1 MKNEKNFDRSIAFTF
16 YAEWHE
22 MAKEIEEDYGKEVV
36 ADFYNA
42 IIEYALFEVEP
53 EKKAPLKYFWAQLKE
68 KIDASQAHR
77 AKGFGENVE
86 LNEKIL
92 QYEQENP
99 EATYRMI
106 AEAVGCSVGKISK
119 VLGRGSNSTTATST
133 NTITPT
139 TTTTTT
145 VNMNSVNMNMNSVNS
160 VNSVNKGSNVHS
172 EAKNNSPEREL
183 SPIELILLEEAEQA
197 KAKTETEE
205 VVSTSGEDIFVH
217 GMREQREQ
225 AVAFV
230 DDEYECGSDEELP
243 F

>member
-92 QYEQENP
+92 QYKQENP

-133 NTITPT
+133 NTITP

-197 KAKTETEE
+197 KTEAEE